1 MMRRSKLLSFV
12 RSAALLLT
20 FVMLTSC
27 ETPKYAS
34 DYPLEKGQVKEHVH
48 GDWTV
53 SKQNSGTTEHL
64 SVSRH
69 KETDKDLMDCIVVE
83 VFDTP
88 EDAEKEYQ
96 LEYSIRKDGDQ
107 TYWEEG
113 KNWFKGEP
121 PVAFGYYTT
130 SVFCLEDNVVIR
142 AALSERL
149 SENQPYVPMEPMDT
163 SVDRSGLKDY
173 VIDNAS
179 GIRETVLEDVLG
191 Y

>member
-1 MMRRSKLLSFV
+1 MIRRSKLSSVV

-20 FVMLTSC
+20 LVLLTSC

-34 DYPLEKGQVKEHVH
+34 DYPLEKGQVKKNVN

-53 SKQNSGTTEHL
+53 SKPNSGRPMHL
-64 SVSRH
+64 CVSRH
-69 KETDKDLMDCIVVE
+69 KETERDYMDCIVVE

-121 PVAFGYYTT
+121 SVAFGYYTT
-130 SVFCLEDNVVIR
+130 SVFCLEDNVVIS
-142 AALSERL
+142 ADLSER
-149 SENQPYVPMEPMDT
+149 SAEYQPYVPLEPMDT
-163 SVDRSGLKDY
+163 SVDRSGLMDY

-179 GIRETVLEDVLG
+179 DIRETVLEDVLG

>member
-1 MMRRSKLLSFV
+1 MRRSKLLSVV
-12 RSAALLLT
+12 RSAALLLIL
-20 FVMLTSC
+20 VMLTSC

-53 SKQNSGTTEHL
+53 SKSESGTTEHL

-96 LEYSIRKDGDQ
+96 LEYKIRKEGDQ
-107 TYWEEG
+107 TCWDEG
-113 KNWFKGEP
+113 ESWFKGEAP
-121 PVAFGYYTT
+121 FAFGYIDT
-130 SVFCLEDNVVIR
+130 SVFCIEDNVVIR

-163 SVDRSGLKDY
+163 SIDRSGLKDY